1 MSNILE
7 LHVSCVGLGCD
18 RLTFCEMLHACLV
31 SPCGFGF
38 CHAVCVCVCVR
49 VGSEGLRQKSQ
60 VCVLVVVLAFTMGH
74 LWCPSQRLFWQP
86 ITAGKGNDPRE
97 ETEEKSE
104 CYTKVSQTR
113 TYTQV
118 IFVLI
123 VFIWKH
129 KPPTFKSFSY
139 LRNISKH
146 LFYFLNLLSHFT
158 HASPCGRFHQE
169 WHKNEQTSKC
179 DDRDVEFFQYVKGWG
194 FGAWLVTEALVSHD
208 AFLGMP
214 TILHCML
221 FHIAINREQLIS
233 QMWGFTVLGSKR
245 SNP

>member
-38 CHAVCVCVCVR
+38 CHCVCVCVCQ
-49 VGSEGLRQKSQ
+49 GGEWGIETKITG

-74 LWCPSQRLFWQP
+74 LWRPSQRLFWQP

-146 LFYFLNLLSHFT
+146 FFIFIFWISWVTSHMLHHVVAFTRNGTKMNRLPNVMIGMSNSSNTLKVGALAHDLLQRLSCHMMYF
-158 HASPCGRFHQE
+158 
-169 WHKNEQTSKC
+169 
-179 DDRDVEFFQYVKGWG
+179 
-194 FGAWLVTEALVSHD
+194 
-208 AFLGMP
+208 
-214 TILHCML
+214 
-221 FHIAINREQLIS
+221 
-233 QMWGFTVLGSKR
+233 
-245 SNP
+245 

>member
-7 LHVSCVGLGCD
+7 LHVPCVGLGCD

-38 CHAVCVCVCVR
+38 CHAGCVYVCVCQGGGVR
-49 VGSEGLRQKSQ
+49 DWDKNHRC

-86 ITAGKGNDPRE
+86 ITAGKGNDPRDE
-97 ETEEKSE
+97 KEEKSE

-123 VFIWKH
+123 VFMWKY
-129 KPPTFKSFSY
+129 KPPTFKGFSY

-146 LFYFLNLLSHFT
+146 FLFL
-158 HASPCGRFHQE
+158 
-169 WHKNEQTSKC
+169 
-179 DDRDVEFFQYVKGWG
+179 FF
-194 FGAWLVTEALVSHD
+194 
-208 AFLGMP
+208 
-214 TILHCML
+214 
-221 FHIAINREQLIS
+221 
-233 QMWGFTVLGSKR
+233 
-245 SNP
+245 